1 MTRACDWPLACPA
14 CRTPLGIP
22 AAGNCSL
29 DCPRCGQKYEC
40 TDGIWCFLPAERRAV
55 FEPFL
60 RDYTRIRIAEGRGSA
75 SADFYLSLPAC
86 ESSHPLAWQ
95 WTLRRRTFDYF
106 CGRVLGNLGPGLKV
120 LDLGAGAGWLSYRLS
135 LLGHYPCAVELSDD
149 GQDGLGAARHYSPRW
164 PRLRAEFDRLPLAD
178 AIADIAIYNA
188 SFHYSTDYR
197 VTLREALRV
206 VHPGGKIVVLE
217 TPVYR
222 RDRSGRQ
229 MLAERRADFER
240 RYGTRSD
247 HLPSRGFLTWAMIGQ
262 LAGDFGVQWECYR
275 PWYGWRWALR
285 PWLARLKR
293 RREPS
298 TFAVLVMQVP

>member
-1 MTRACDWPLACPA
+1 MTRASDWPLTCPA

-22 AAGNCSL
+22 AAGDCQL
-29 DCPRCGQKYEC
+29 GCPRCGQGYEC
-40 TDGIWCFLPAERRAV
+40 TDGIWCFLPTARRAF

-75 SADFYLSLPAC
+75 SADFYRSLPAC

-95 WTLRRRTFDYF
+95 WSLRWRTFDCL
-106 CGRVLGNLGPGLKV
+106 CGRVLADLGSGLKV
-120 LDLGAGAGWLSYRLS
+120 LDLGAGVGWLSNRLS
-135 LLGHYPCAVELSDD
+135 LLGHCPCAVELSDD
-149 GQDGLGAARHYSPRW
+149 GQDGLGAARHYAPRW

-178 AIADIAIYNA
+178 AIADVAIYNA
-188 SFHYSTDYR
+188 SLHYSTDYR

-206 VHPGGKIVVLE
+206 LRPGGRIVVLE

-222 RDRSGRQ
+222 REESGRQ
-229 MLAERRADFER
+229 MLAERHADFER

-247 HLPSRGFLTWAMIGQ
+247 QLPSQGFLTWAMIGQ
-262 LAGDFGVQWECYR
+262 LAGELGVRWERHR